1 MDDDPPLDSMLDM
14 PGEDMDASMDL
25 GFETRAPA
33 AAPLSDSFTLSDCAV
48 TEPSGGGFDAE
59 DPAFAEPGLAFGGA
73 AASSAMDDDD
83 DDDDDARGGVDG
95 DDDDGGGAAF
105 AHPVESDREARRAR
119 AQAADA

>member
-48 TEPSGGGFDAE
+48 TEPLHLVEDRAKGELCVGF
-59 DPAFAEPGLAFGGA
+59 
-73 AASSAMDDDD
+73 
-83 DDDDDARGGVDG
+83 ARFLHTNGGVMAKASIERPRDMAG
-95 DDDDGGGAAF
+95 TRIQYPGAPGKGVRAGGCLLQSREG
-105 AHPVESDREARRAR
+105 PRDRGR
-119 AQAADA
+119 